1 MAVEVRYESG
11 PFTARD
17 ADYLWLLLNVVQG
30 DDESSQV
37 VVRLGPKLTEKVW
50 GPDDAF
56 WWFAARA
63 GADRLHRAHRGGA
76 ATPRTIHLTADDM
89 RRALSEASREPE
101 PLVEGVVLR
110 TW

>member
-11 PFTARD
+11 PFAARN

-30 DDESSQV
+30 DDESRQV

-50 GPDDAF
+50 GPEDAF

-63 GADRLHRAHRGGA
+63 GADRLRRAHRGGGT
-76 ATPRTIHLTADDM
+76 TPRTIHLTADDM
-89 RRALSEASREPE
+89 RRALSDASREPE
-101 PLVEGVVLR
+101 PLAEGVVLGV
-110 TW
+110 W